1 MGLFVAELDYLNPSG
16 SKRDHIAFGI
26 IEEAER
32 LGTLKPGQP
41 IVELTSVR
49 TGTGL
54 SLVRAI
60 KGYRFIAVICE
71 GNSVERA
78 RMMAATGAEVV
89 LVDQM
94 PSSVP
99 GQISGPNPQLIE
111 IEPEAFLADQFTHD
125 GNWLAHYDGTGT
137 ELWEQTDGNLDGF
150 VDYVGSGGGTCA
162 GVTKR
167 LKALNSPGKCFIVEP
182 HGAARPIQ
190 GAGYVMPDLIYLY
203 NVPVDGCIQV
213 TGDQAREGA
222 KLLARK
228 EGIFGGFSSG
238 ANLSAAIKL
247 PKGPVQE
254 KTFAIN
260 DCDSGL
266 KCLSTDLWA
275 EISKK

>member
-16 SKRDHIAFGI
+16 SKKDHIAFGI

-94 PSSVP
+94 PSS
-99 GQISGPNPQLIE
+99 IE

-182 HGAARPIQ
+182 HGAAVLANQCPSTRAPYS
-190 GAGYVMPDLIYLY
+190 GSRLY
-203 NVPVDGCIQV
+203 GCIQV